1 MKAGRGSYF
10 MRLIFLILFCFS
22 LLAQDATSPIDPVL
36 DWLPLDTE
44 TLVVANYQQTILQAL
59 GGANANDPSADF
71 QYQHFAQI
79 PSFLFTAN
87 TLLNRKMVYAATA
100 ARRFRLPPVTA
111 QGLIPLGSGLNDSCT
126 FIQYDQPVNDVV
138 SQALAAYP
146 RESVAGQATWIVT
159 FQPHQQIGGIP
170 NYRAWIVMLKPD
182 LFLISPDRDFLETV
196 LQRARKPKADKRA
209 FPADSPIWKWTDKT
223 ASFWGARV
231 YDPDSIDD
239 PTSPFITKSWSWDD
253 DKATAFTFQYD
264 NSSRALKMTRLSG
277 APIVPVSS
285 DLESGAA
292 KAGLVLDRPQEGVL
306 TMSATVNPSNASSA
320 GLTYSAILWA
330 GFFDLN

>member
-1 MKAGRGSYF
+1 MKASRGSYF
-10 MRLIFLILFCFS
+10 MRLVFLIFFCFS

-59 GGANANDPSADF
+59 GGANANDPSADL

-87 TLLNRKMVYAATA
+87 TLLNKKMVYAATA

-111 QGLIPLGSGLNDSCT
+111 QGLIPLGSGLYDSCT

-146 RESVAGQATWIVT
+146 RESVAGQAAWIVT

-209 FPADSPIWKWTDKT
+209 FPADSPIRPFGNGRTRQPHFGECESMIPIPST
-223 ASFWGARV
+223 IQRHRSL
-231 YDPDSIDD
+231 P
-239 PTSPFITKSWSWDD
+239 SPGHGMTTKQLHSLFN
-253 DKATAFTFQYD
+253 TTTPH
-264 NSSRALKMTRLSG
+264 AL
-277 APIVPVSS
+277 
-285 DLESGAA
+285 
-292 KAGLVLDRPQEGVL
+292 
-306 TMSATVNPSNASSA
+306 
-320 GLTYSAILWA
+320 
-330 GFFDLN
+330 